1 MDTEKVVRDLN
12 QRFAAPLPEFYKRR
26 IIFWLDEDREFE
38 DKLDDMEL
46 ANAKLIRLTGSNTFA
61 VKKLLAV
68 DDTTSNFVVYRPFG
82 FEKDD
87 DNWLLNVELYSEEF
101 RSDLISSWMEE
112 MRIASTPA
120 LRKAVKAYRK
130 FFNAKE
136 RRDKVLAITHRK
148 DIDSERSLHLAVMG
162 AIVGCVPQ
170 PKTILRSVL
179 SAGLHNDGN
188 AIYRKLVSFGADS
201 IFWRIAKD
209 CFGYQEQD
217 LTNNGL
223 GRLATQILLTAA
235 SRTLGTECFA
245 GLDGFISIPHQ
256 ANCFDFVS
264 EWLHSDSS
272 SQLYEIARF
281 VEDEARL
288 PQRFS
293 QAELSFIADTECF
306 PCIDEVILRTLMKE
320 ISDRLIDAPA
330 ITNLVEKRRTC
341 VWFDLLRYYYEGI
354 LQIANMQAF
363 YKEHSGEFHMV
374 EPQKIWKAYTA
385 TYYKM
390 DTYYRLFHLAF
401 SRSLRSSNPEL
412 DDLFKHDA
420 DIVEGLYT
428 NWFLEELGNSWSN
441 VCADNLKDYGY
452 ILDVDRQTDFYHD
465 YIKNANSRIFVIVSD
480 ALRFE
485 VAASL
490 CEQLQAE
497 TQAQVSLK
505 SVQGI
510 FPTITKFGMAAVLPH
525 KELTVD
531 FRGENL
537 RVLADGNLTE
547 SDYRD
552 KILKAENPKSV
563 ALKYSSVVKA
573 KRQERNGWVK
583 GMEVVYIYHDTIDE
597 ASHNADASVFPS
609 CDDAI
614 SEIKNLIR
622 IIVNDFG
629 ATNIIVTADHG
640 FLYTYSPL
648 TESSKLDK
656 SSFKNLDVDYGRRY
670 AIMQRGAE
678 PDYLLPVNLL
688 GGKTEFDGF
697 APRENIR
704 IKMSGGGLNFVHG
717 GISLQEMV
725 VPVIEYH
732 FLRNSAKEYRHNRSK
747 YDTKPVTVNLLSAN
761 RKISNMIFSL
771 NFYQQEAVSGNR
783 EAANYFL
790 YFVDAAGKQIS
801 DTQKIIADKAGDGNE
816 RTFRCGFN
824 LKSLPYSRT
833 ETYYLMIVEE
843 SGTVLPKREEFQID
857 IAFAVDEF
865 NFF

>member
-1 MDTEKVVRDLN
+1 MDTEKVVQDLN

-38 DKLDDMEL
+38 DKLDDVEL
-46 ANAKLIRLTGSNTFA
+46 ANAKLIRLTGSNTFE

-87 DNWLLNVELYSEEF
+87 DNWLLNVELYSEEY
-101 RSDLISSWMEE
+101 RSDLLSTWMEG

-120 LRKAVKAYRK
+120 LRKTVKAYRK

-136 RRDKVLAITHRK
+136 RRDKVVATTHRK

-162 AIVGCVPQ
+162 AIIGCVPQ
-170 PKTILRSVL
+170 PKAILRSVL
-179 SAGLHNDGN
+179 AAGIHNDEN
-188 AIYRKLVSFGADS
+188 TIYRKLVSFGAETV
-201 IFWRIAKD
+201 FWRVAKD
-209 CFGYQEQD
+209 CSGYQEQD
-217 LTNNGL
+217 LASNDL

-235 SRTLGTECFA
+235 SRTLSVECLS
-245 GLDGFISIPHQ
+245 GLDEFISIPHQ

-272 SQLYEIARF
+272 MQLYEIARF
-281 VEDEARL
+281 VEDEIKL

-293 QAELSFIADTECF
+293 QVELSVIADTECF

-320 ISDRLIDAPA
+320 ISNRLIDAPS
-330 ITNLVEKRRTC
+330 ITKLVEKRRTC
-341 VWFDLLRYYYEGI
+341 VWFDMLGYYYDGI
-354 LQIANMQAF
+354 LQIANMQTF

-374 EPQKIWKAYTA
+374 EPQKIWKAYTE

-401 SRSLRSSNPEL
+401 SRSLRSSNPKL

-420 DIVEGLYT
+420 DIVEGLYS
-428 NWFLEELGNSWSN
+428 NWFLGELGNSWSN
-441 VCADNLKDYGY
+441 ACADDLKEHGY
-452 ILDVDRQTDFYHD
+452 VLDVGCQTNFYHD
-465 YIKNANSRIFVIVSD
+465 YVKQASSRVFVIVSD

-490 CEQLQAE
+490 CEQLQTE
-497 TQAQVSLK
+497 TQAQVALK
-505 SVQGI
+505 SIQGI
-510 FPTITKFGMAAVLPH
+510 FPTITKFGMAALLPH
-525 KELTVD
+525 KEITAEL
-531 FRGENL
+531 RGESL
-537 RVLADGNLTE
+537 QVLVDGSLTE
-547 SDYRD
+547 SNYRD
-552 KILKAENPKSV
+552 KLLKAANPKSV
-563 ALKYSSVVKA
+563 ALKYGSIIKS
-573 KRQERNGWVK
+573 KRQERSEWVK

-597 ASHNADASVFPS
+597 ASHNSDTSVFPA

-670 AIMQRGAE
+670 AIMRKGAR

-704 IKMSGGGLNFVHG
+704 IKMNGGGLNFVHG

-732 FLRNSAKEYRHNRSK
+732 FLRNSAKEYRHNKSK

-771 NFYQQEAVSGNR
+771 NFYQQETVSGNR
-783 EAANYFL
+783 EAANYLL

-801 DTQKIIADKAGDGNE
+801 DTQKIIADKAGDSTE
-816 RTFRCGFN
+816 RTFRCSFN
-824 LKSLPYSRT
+824 LKSLPYNRT